1 MPEQCGVDV
10 STESE
15 RSRASKMNASDNI
28 EQRIDKLLQ
37 GAIDPHVH
45 SGPSIAPRAL
55 DHVELLRQ
63 ASAAGFAAVV
73 TKDHDYSSVM
83 TTALIRKN
91 FPELKTKIYA
101 SIVLNNVI
109 GGFNPYAVEHTAAM
123 GGKIVWLPTLAA
135 ENHLR
140 WQAQAKWVH
149 PASTE
154 KIRPAVGIPVLN
166 ANKNVRDDVKEVLDI
181 VAKNDMVLASGHL
194 HVSETW
200 LVFEEAQRRG
210 VKRLV
215 LTHPEDIV
223 DASMNDVKGLAAM
236 GAFVEHSLCMFI
248 EGSKFK
254 TFNGE
259 DLRRQ
264 IDAAGVAQTI
274 LCSDLGQ
281 TGSIS
286 PLEGFRRGIKLC
298 MELGYDDEQ
307 IRKMVSLNTAR
318 ALGIEADLPAA
329 P

>member
-1 MPEQCGVDV
+1 
-10 STESE
+10 
-15 RSRASKMNASDNI
+15 MNSPDTI
-28 EQRIDKLLQ
+28 DYRIDKLLQ

-45 SGPSIAPRAL
+45 SGPSIAARAL

-83 TTALIRKN
+83 TAALIQQN
-91 FPELKTKIYA
+91 FPEMKTKIYA

-140 WQAQAKWVH
+140 WQATQAKWTH

-166 ANKNVRDDVKEVLDI
+166 ADRTVRDDVKEVLDV

-200 LVFEEAQRRG
+200 IVFEEAQRRG

-215 LTHPEDIV
+215 FTHPEDIV
-223 DASMNDVKGLAAM
+223 DASLNDVKGIAAM

-254 TFNGE
+254 IATGE
-259 DLRRQ
+259 DLRHH
-264 IDAAGVAQTI
+264 IEAAGVDRTI
-274 LCSDLGQ
+274 FCSDLGQ
-281 TGSIS
+281 TGNMS
-286 PLEGFRRGIKLC
+286 PLEGFRQGIKLC
-298 MELGYDDEQ
+298 MDLGYNDEQ
-307 IRKMVSLNTAR
+307 IRKMVSTNTAR
-318 ALGIEADLPAA
+318 ALGIEADLPTLQ
-329 P
+329 

>member
-1 MPEQCGVDV
+1 MNSRENVD
-10 STESE
+10 
-15 RSRASKMNASDNI
+15 R
-28 EQRIDKLLQ
+28 RIDRLLR

-83 TTALIRKN
+83 TAALIRKN

-140 WQAQAKWVH
+140 WQARAKWTH
-149 PASTE
+149 PATTE
-154 KIRPAVGIPVLN
+154 KIRPAVGIPVLD
-166 ANKNVRDDVKEVLDI
+166 ANKKVRDDVKEVLDI

-194 HVSETW
+194 HISETW
-200 LVFEEAQRRG
+200 LVFEEAKRRG
-210 VKRLV
+210 VNRLV
-215 LTHPEDIV
+215 LTHPEEIV
-223 DASMNDVKGLAAM
+223 EASMNDVKGIAAM
-236 GAFVEHSLCMFI
+236 GAFVEHSLCMFL

-254 TFNGE
+254 IADGE
-259 DLRRQ
+259 DLRRH
-264 IDAAGVAQTI
+264 IEAAGVDQTI
-274 LCSDLGQ
+274 FCSDLGQ
-281 TGSIS
+281 VGIMS
-286 PLEGFRRGIKLC
+286 PLEGFRQGIKLC
-298 MELGYDDEQ
+298 IDLGYDDEQ

-318 ALGIEADLPAA
+318 ALGIEADLPALQ
-329 P
+329 

>member
-1 MPEQCGVDV
+1 MN
-10 STESE
+10 SSE
-15 RSRASKMNASDNI
+15 NI
-28 EQRIDKLLQ
+28 ERRIDKLLH

-154 KIRPAVGIPVLN
+154 KIRPAVGIPVLD
-166 ANKNVRDDVKEVLDI
+166 ANKAVRDDVKEVLDI

-259 DLRRQ
+259 DLRRH
-264 IDAAGVAQTI
+264 IDAAGVDQTI

-281 TGSIS
+281 TGTIS
-286 PLEGFRRGIKLC
+286 PLEGFRQGIKLC
-298 MELGYDDEQ
+298 MDLGYDDEQ
-307 IRKMVSLNTAR
+307 IRKMVSINTAR

-329 P
+329 A